1 MEHNHLRRI
10 IGTFAD
16 GFYCKAGLLLQEFL
30 ARFAH
35 GLFGAVSAT
44 SGLLQHSSGFHVW
57 HSENLGCTWLSDVGA
72 AVVPGEF
79 LPSPLVFIRTLVG
92 FTTTLQFGY

>member
-16 GFYCKAGLLLQEFL
+16 GFYCKAGLLLQELL

-35 GLFGAVSAT
+35 GLCGAVSVGSPAAAQ
-44 SGLLQHSSGFHVW
+44 L
-57 HSENLGCTWLSDVGA
+57 SENLGCTRGVL
-72 AVVPGEF
+72 
-79 LPSPLVFIRTLVG
+79 T
-92 FTTTLQFGY
+92 

>member
-35 GLFGAVSAT
+35 GLFGAVSVT
-44 SGLLQHSSGFHVW
+44 SRLLQHSSAFLVCH
-57 HSENLGCTWLSDVGA
+57 T
-72 AVVPGEF
+72 EF
-79 LPSPLVFIRTLVG
+79 GVHVG
-92 FTTTLQFGY
+92 F